1 MGEVLKIRFETLA
14 EFDGNG
20 SRAVMANV
28 DALVR
33 KDRRW
38 IRSDVSGGFGIR
50 WLAGDCQAE
59 HSSATKARRI
69 ASHKNFM
76 CCCLGRY
83 WIGLMVLLG
92 LYVAFQ
98 LVLYGAYVELPH
110 FLSSIFVKE

>member
-1 MGEVLKIRFETLA
+1 MGEVLKVRFETSA

-20 SRAVMANV
+20 SREVMANV

-59 HSSATKARRI
+59 HSSATNKPGELQATRI
-69 ASHKNFM
+69 SCVVA
-76 CCCLGRY
+76 
-83 WIGLMVLLG
+83 WVDIGLD
-92 LYVAFQ
+92 
-98 LVLYGAYVELPH
+98 
-110 FLSSIFVKE
+110 